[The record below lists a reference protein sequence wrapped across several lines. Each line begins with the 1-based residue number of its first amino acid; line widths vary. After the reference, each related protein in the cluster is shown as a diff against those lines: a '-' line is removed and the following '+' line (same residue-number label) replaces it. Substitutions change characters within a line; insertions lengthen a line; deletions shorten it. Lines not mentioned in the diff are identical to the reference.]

1 MEETSIQ
8 SISHEHRRIPP
19 PVNFRKR
26 SLIKSESE
34 YQTLYQESVK
44 DPPKFWS
51 KKAEELYW
59 FKKWNS
65 DITWDKKK
73 AEFTWFKGGKINVSY
88 NCLDRRLE
96 KNGDKVAIIWQGEPE
111 KDVIKITYRQLH
123 AEVCKF
129 ANVLKSKGI
138 RKGDRVCIYLPMIPE
153 AAV

>member
-8 SISHEHRRIPP
+8 SISHESRRIPP
-19 PVNFRKR
+19 PDKFRKR
-26 SLIKSESE
+26 ALIKSESE
-34 YQTLYQESVK
+34 YQKLYQESIK
-44 DPPKFWS
+44 DPPQFWA

-65 DITWDKKK
+65 VFTWDKKNVV
-73 AEFTWFKGGKINVSY
+73 FTWFKGGKINVSY
-88 NCLDRRLE
+88 NCLD
-96 KNGDKVAIIWQGEPE
+96 
-111 KDVIKITYRQLH
+111 RQLH

-153 AAV
+153 AAVAMLACTRIGAV